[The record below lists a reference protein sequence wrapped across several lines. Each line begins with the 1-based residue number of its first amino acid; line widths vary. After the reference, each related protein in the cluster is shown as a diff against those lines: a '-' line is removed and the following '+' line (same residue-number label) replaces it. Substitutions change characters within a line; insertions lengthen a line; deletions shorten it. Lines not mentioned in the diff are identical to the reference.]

1 MEMTTDEILK
11 EASLAEEEGDLQ
23 KANALF
29 QSAILN
35 QPTNSEINFR
45 YGLFHLACN
54 DVERAIECLQVAVAS
69 KPNEI
74 AFRVTYIKALIEGH
88 QNIEAAQEVT
98 KAIKSGLKEHHAH
111 ILRLIITS
119 SSGQTSPSEEITEA
133 LLRYLRSGKIQRAGE
148 LAVNIV
154 KYFPRT
160 SVGWEVLGA
169 VHQHNGNLDK
179 ALGAFKTV
187 ARLTPESAQAH
198 NNLGFIF
205 KKKGDLHKAEE
216 YYNKAVELE
225 PNYAEAIYNLGNT
238 LQENGKYDQAR
249 SSFKKVLALDESF
262 AQARFNLAMSYF
274 ESGEYKA
281 ALHHFEIVNNSES
294 MEYAARCALMIGD
307 LKELKRRLASL
318 VNHEIPNS
326 NIGSLITRA
335 EVRYGLQ
342 IVNPFCAKPLEFVRK
357 TNLHTKYEFIRE
369 FFDPIKEFLDGKS
382 YSDKAQRLLYNG
394 SQTAGNIFSD
404 ADAGIKNIEECIR
417 SEINDYRSKFDESS
431 EGLISRWPKNYE
443 IYGWLIRMRDGGFLK
458 PHIHE
463 RGWLSGSIYIRV
475 PSNLKSDEGNLIL
488 RLDDKNCIDSKGTTI
503 ERKINVASADLC
515 LFPSSLFHYT
525 TPFSS
530 REERIV
536 LAFDLIPKH

>member
-11 EASLAEEEGDLQ
+11 EALLAEEEGDLQ
-23 KANALF
+23 KANVLF
-29 QSAILN
+29 QSAILKH
-35 QPTNSEINFR
+35 PRDSEINFR
-45 YGLFHLACN
+45 YGLINLARN
-54 DVERAIECLQVAVAS
+54 DVERAIECLQVAVDS
-69 KPNEI
+69 KPNDI
-74 AFRVTYIKALIEGH
+74 AFRVNYIKALIEGH
-88 QNIEAAQEVT
+88 QNIRADQEVK
-98 KAIKSGLKEHHAH
+98 KAIKFGLKEHHAH

-119 SSGQTSPSEEITEA
+119 SSGQTSPSEEITET
-133 LLRYLRSGKIQRAGE
+133 LFRYLHSGKIQQAGE

-160 SVGWEVLGA
+160 PAGWEVLGA
-169 VHQHNGNLDK
+169 VHQHNGNLNK
-179 ALGAFKTV
+179 ALGAFMAV
-187 ARLTPESAQAH
+187 ARLTPTSAQAH

-205 KKKGDLHKAEE
+205 KKMGDLHKAED
-216 YYNKAVELE
+216 YYSKAVELE
-225 PNYAEAIYNLGNT
+225 PNYAEAVYNLGNT
-238 LQENGKYDQAR
+238 FQENGKYDQAR
-249 SSFKKVLALDESF
+249 SSLKKVLALDASF

-281 ALHHFEIVNNSES
+281 ALHHFEIVNSTES
-294 MEYAARCALMIGD
+294 MEYAARCALVIGD
-307 LKELKRRLASL
+307 LKDLKQRLASL
-318 VNHEIPNS
+318 VNHEIPSS

-342 IVNPFCAKPLEFVRK
+342 VVNPFCAKPLEFVSK
-357 TNLHTKYEFIRE
+357 TNLKTNYEFISEFVDPVRE
-369 FFDPIKEFLDGKS
+369 FIASKS
-382 YSDKAQRLLYNG
+382 HSDKAQRLLYNG

-404 ADAGIKNIEECIR
+404 SDAGIRKIEERIR
-417 SEINDYRSKFDESS
+417 SEINEYRLKFEESS

-475 PSNLKSDEGNLIL
+475 PSKLKPGEGNLIL
-488 RLDDKNCIDSKGTTI
+488 CLDDNNHMDSVDTNI
-503 ERKINVASADLC
+503 ERKINVVSADLC

-525 TPFSS
+525 TPFSA

-536 LAFDLIPKH
+536 LAFDLIPRH